1 MHQIGKQN
9 ISLASLIATNN
20 FQPVAKITQYRPLTP
35 SVPPFPVTQAT
46 IGHSKATHAPIHYPE
61 TIYKSPKL
69 PSTPYL
75 INFKLVYYNPGWMGV
90 WVGMGMGVGD
100 GCLSSQLN
108 LPTGTDFSIHTFQ
121 IQEVKHF
128 KAAF

>member
-35 SVPPFPVTQAT
+35 SVPPSPVTQAT
-46 IGHSKATHAPIHYPE
+46 TGHSKATHAPIHYPE

-75 INFKLVYYNPGWMGV
+75 INFKLVYYNPVWMGV
-90 WVGMGMGVGD
+90 GIGVGG
-100 GCLSSQLN
+100 GCLNSQLN
-108 LPTGTDFSIHTFQ
+108 LPTGTELAIHTFQ
-121 IQEVKHF
+121 IQEVKYF